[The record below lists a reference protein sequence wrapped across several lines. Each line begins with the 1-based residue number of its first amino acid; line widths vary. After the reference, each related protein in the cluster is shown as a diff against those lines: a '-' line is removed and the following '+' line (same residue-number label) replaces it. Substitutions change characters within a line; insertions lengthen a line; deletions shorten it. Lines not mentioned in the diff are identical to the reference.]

1 MRLGQVAF
9 VLRHVLKSLRE
20 LLWTH
25 LLTAAAMAMA
35 LFIFGGFLLIEENL
49 QGLLGRWGGQV
60 QLFAYL
66 KGGLS
71 SAELQ
76 RLQRAVRAY
85 PEVEGVRYVSEKAA
99 WEQFKKGLGAQSG
112 LLDGLEASVLPA
124 SLEIVLKKP
133 HRDRASLRAL
143 AQKLGG
149 VKGVGE
155 VEYPEEWVDKLG
167 LVVRGVEWA
176 KWILGG
182 LLLAATLMIVGS
194 TVKLAIL
201 ARKDEIEVMQLVGAS
216 ERLIKAPFV
225 IEGMIQGLAASAFS
239 LFLLWLLFFAARWR
253 VPPSFAILAA
263 ERWQFLDV
271 GGVALLLLLGWLL
284 GAAGSLL
291 SLRRFLK
298 A

>member
-49 QGLLGRWGGQV
+49 QGLLKRWGGQI

-66 KGGLS
+66 KDGLS
-71 SAELQ
+71 SAELK
-76 RLQRAVRAY
+76 RLERAVRSY
-85 PEVEGVRYVSEKAA
+85 PEVEGVRYVSEQAA
-99 WEQFKKGLGAQSG
+99 WEQFKKGLGSQSG
-112 LLDGLEASVLPA
+112 LLEGLEAGVLPA
-124 SLEIVLKKP
+124 SFEIVLKKA
-133 HRDRASLRAL
+133 HRERASLRAL
-143 AQKLGG
+143 AHKLGG
-149 VKGVGE
+149 LKGIGE

-201 ARKDEIEVMQLVGAS
+201 ARRDEIEVMQLVGAS

-239 LFLLWLLFFAARWR
+239 LLLLWLLFFVARWR
-253 VPPSFAILAA
+253 VPSSFAILAA

-271 GGVALLLLLGWLL
+271 GGIAFLLLLGWLL